1 MSVIT
6 PSPCFFLCKRPH
18 VMLPAWPFSIFKCLF
33 TFDCCCKNFEVLPNI
48 VFPLPQVTS
57 DGICHMGGAHHLCF
71 PLRNWD
77 CSAWPLCSHT
87 HGFCTCAQQLKWFI
101 IIIIFF
107 WDLKKAGMD
116 VMLLLK
122 GQTSS
127 FPPWSFSV
135 TWPHSFWYYLNTT
148 KEGAISR
155 APQETWEEP
164 WDLLPYNLNW

>member
-1 MSVIT
+1 
-6 PSPCFFLCKRPH
+6 
-18 VMLPAWPFSIFKCLF
+18 MLPAWPFSIFKCLF

-87 HGFCTCAQQLKWFI
+87 HGFCTCAQQLKWFF

-107 WDLKKAGMD
+107 EILRKQVWMWCCCSRGRQVPSHPDLFQSRG
-116 VMLLLK
+116 LILFGIIWIL
-122 GQTSS
+122 QR
-127 FPPWSFSV
+127 
-135 TWPHSFWYYLNTT
+135 
-148 KEGAISR
+148 KEPSQG
-155 APQETWEEP
+155 
-164 WDLLPYNLNW
+164 LPRKHEKSLEICCRIIWIDKLSLDFLHKDSGGLWQ